1 MTSDGRPAASWFPD
15 PLGRHEHRFWDGERW
30 TVHVADNGVTGVDGG
45 AQQPVVQQPVVQQ
58 PVVQQPVASQPAANE
73 TVIPERRQVTPQ
85 SQPAQ
90 PAWTPQSG
98 WQTAAAATPATPYA
112 PAPTPAGSS
121 VAKVWIFA
129 VAFLVAVAGIGLTAM
144 LALGG
149 NRDTSSASGEQ
160 YPAIV
165 ETNFMN
171 SCTATGGTTSYCRC
185 ALDHLEQDTDLEE
198 FAGMEQEYLKTGQL
212 PESVMS
218 AVRACVSQQVTP

>member
-15 PLGRHEHRFWDGERW
+15 PLGRHEHRYWDGERW

-45 AQQPVVQQPVVQQ
+45 AQQPVVQQPVVEQ
-58 PVVQQPVASQPAANE
+58 PIASQPAANE
-73 TVIPERRQVTPQ
+73 TVIPERRPVTPQ

-90 PAWTPQSG
+90 QPWTPASG
-98 WQTAAAATPATPYA
+98 WQTPAAASTTPAPV
-112 PAPTPAGSS
+112 GSS

-144 LALGG
+144 LALGR
-149 NRDTSSASGEQ
+149 NSDSSSASGGEP

-165 ETNFMN
+165 QTNFMN
-171 SCTATGGTTSYCRC
+171 SCTATGGTTNYRRC
-185 ALDHLEQDTDLEE
+185 ALDHLEQDVDLEE

-218 AVRACVSQQVTP
+218 AVRACIPRQLTP